1 MLTSIVYTQKLYD
14 YVIPVEPIYSSTSAN
29 LHLMRRLDLHAAL
42 TKINLWKLTQFR
54 KVVYVD
60 ADMVALRVPEELFDV
75 DADFAA
81 APDAG
86 WPDCFNSVCASC
98 ANICAVML
106 NVIGFDGSQAGLRH
120 I

>member
-1 MLTSIVYTQKLYD
+1 VLTSVVYSQKLYD
-14 YVIPVEPIYSSTSAN
+14 YVIPVDPIYSSTSAN

-60 ADMVALRVPEELFDV
+60 ADMVALRVPDELFDV

-86 WPDCFNSVCASC
+86 WPDCFNSVCAFS
-98 ANICAVML
+98 ANTRVIML
-106 NVIGFDGSQAGLRH
+106 NVIGFDGSQAGH
-120 I
+120 EHF